1 MAGIEGATRC
11 DDFCTASPMERL
23 PTGQAMSKTTS
34 VREIVQ

>member
-23 PTGQAMSKTTS
+23 PTGQAMK
-34 VREIVQ
+34 EIVQ

>member
-11 DDFCTASPMERL
+11 DDLCTASPMERS